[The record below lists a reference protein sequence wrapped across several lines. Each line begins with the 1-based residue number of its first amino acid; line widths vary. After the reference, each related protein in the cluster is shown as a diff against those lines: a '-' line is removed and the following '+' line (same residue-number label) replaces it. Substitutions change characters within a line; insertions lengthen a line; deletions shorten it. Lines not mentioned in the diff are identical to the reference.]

1 MINLLQHLAM
11 VLRSA
16 CGACMCQNHV
26 GGCEPGFTCMTDQ
39 GFVSEDGPYCV
50 HESVLSSNGA
60 TAGNVRSADNTAPS
74 VRSADVASGNTQG
87 SVAGT
92 DVSVDP
98 GKIVLFV
105 TEYQQ

>member
-1 MINLLQHLAM
+1 M

-50 HESVLSSNGA
+50 HESVLSSSASGA
-60 TAGNVRSADNTAPS
+60 S
-74 VRSADVASGNTQG
+74 VRSADVAPGNTQR

-98 GKIVLFV
+98 GKIIMFVETQLTTRLDSTQLSLDTGLF
-105 TEYQQ
+105 QKF